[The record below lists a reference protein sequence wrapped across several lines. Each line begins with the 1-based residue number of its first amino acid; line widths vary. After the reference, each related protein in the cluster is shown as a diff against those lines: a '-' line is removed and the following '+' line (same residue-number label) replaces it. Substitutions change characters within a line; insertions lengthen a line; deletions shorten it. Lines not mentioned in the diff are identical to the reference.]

1 MILPSVQ
8 SSMKPCTVSHRHLE
22 PSPGIVCPQG
32 ISYLIPAHRHGLPP
46 MASAWATSS
55 ACWASR
61 LFGFRDQG
69 SMAHGVCVFFVFFF
83 SSVFGVE
90 GLGSRLQGL
99 RGFRMLGFGIL
110 GLGCLKSRFRRPILR
125 TCDYRACEG
134 SQKAQSS
141 AIWFGGDW
149 PRAEGIE
156 ELSVS
161 FSCCLGYRL
170 TVRTSAA
177 PCAEV

>member
-1 MILPSVQ
+1 MG
-8 SSMKPCTVSHRHLE
+8 C
-22 PSPGIVCPQG
+22 
-32 ISYLIPAHRHGLPP
+32 
-46 MASAWATSS
+46 
-55 ACWASR
+55 ACF
-61 LFGFRDQG
+61 LF
-69 SMAHGVCVFFVFFF
+69 FFF